1 MSQPLDFVDLLEILS
16 PIWVSFKKIND
27 IRYIEISLKV
37 SGLGRGWDRGFEKR
51 LVYRVCGGVIVSLD
65 EPTRGARFDYTNISS
80 VLLTSSC
87 KPQNLISVLS

>member
-1 MSQPLDFVDLLEILS
+1 VSQPLDFVDLLEILS

-51 LVYRVCGGVIVSLD
+51 LVYRVCGGVIVSLKGSIVSLD

-80 VLLTSSC
+80 VLLTSS
-87 KPQNLISVLS
+87 